1 MWPRPCSLT
10 VGKTPAG
17 STLLTT
23 AKVLFLSALDAGV
36 IYFSVLLAWDG
47 NFPALAFVLL
57 GTVGVNVLLLVRH
70 AYPFRY
76 LAPGLFFLL
85 LMVVTPVVYNV
96 YISFTN
102 YSTGHIL
109 SKDQVIQ
116 VLTQKEYS
124 PSPPIRY
131 PYYAFGTEAG
141 LSGIVVV
148 TDSGPLLI
156 GPDGQPAPLD
166 GHRLEDTDGDG
177 IPDLLDGAPRLSG
190 RDLIGHYKD
199 IQALRVPWKAGWLRL
214 ASLTQFGYFLPQ
226 YRYDP
231 IQDVLVDQRTG
242 KVYRA
247 GRDRFMAADGE
258 GLDPG
263 WRAWVGLANYLRFFR
278 DPLYHESFG
287 RVFLWNVEWAVLTV
301 VLSFALGLALA
312 VLLNDRWLRLRKLYR
327 SLLIV
332 PYALPAFISVLIWR
346 GFFNTEVG
354 LFNQLLGGWLGV
366 KVPWLTQA
374 FWARFSL
381 ILTNVWLTYPYM
393 MLVSLGALQSI
404 PGELY
409 EAAAIDGAGPWRRFR
424 TITLPLLMISIA
436 PLLIGSFA
444 FTFNNFTIIWLMTEG
459 GPVVKIGSRAGATD
473 ILLSY
478 AYKLAFQGARGNEY
492 SMAAALGVIIFLI
505 VALISGISFARTKAL
520 EEVSRGL

>member
-1 MWPRPCSLT
+1 MRYLRPGPL
-10 VGKTPAG
+10 G
-17 STLLTT
+17 STLL
-23 AKVLFLSALDAGV
+23 KVLFLGLLDAGAV
-36 IYFSVLLAWDG
+36 YFSVLLAWEG
-47 NFPALAFVLL
+47 SWAALVLVVA
-57 GTVGVNVLLLVRH
+57 GAAGVTYLALSQR
-70 AYPFRY
+70 AYPLRY
-76 LAPGLFFLL
+76 LAPGLFFLV
-85 LMVVTPVVYNV
+85 LMVVIPVAYNV

-109 SKDQVIQ
+109 TKDQVIK
-116 VLTQKEYS
+116 VLTDKEYQ

-131 PYYAFGTEAG
+131 HFYGFGTEEALYG
-141 LSGIVVV
+141 VLILI
-148 TDSGPLLI
+148 DSEPLFLR
-156 GPDGQPAPLD
+156 PDGELEPLTEHEVVD
-166 GHRLEDTDGDG
+166 VDGDG
-177 IPDLLDGAPRLSG
+177 VADKVDGYPRLG
-190 RDLIGHYKD
+190 TRELLAHY
-199 IQALRVPWKAGWLRL
+199 QVLQGLRVPWKGGWLRL
-214 ASLTQFGYFLPQ
+214 ASLTQFGYFLPR

-231 IQDVLVDQRTG
+231 ERDAIVDQRTG
-242 KVYRA
+242 KVYFA
-247 GRDRFMAADGE
+247 GPDRFVAEDGE

-263 WRAWVGLANYLRFFR
+263 WPRWVGLANYLRFIR
-278 DPLYHESFG
+278 DPLYHGAFG

-312 VLLNDRWLRLRKLYR
+312 VLLNDRKLKLRKLYR

-332 PYALPAFISVLIWR
+332 PYALPAFISVLIWK

-354 LFNQLLGGWLGV
+354 LFNQLLGSHFGIR
-366 KVPWLTQA
+366 VPWLTDV

-409 EAAAIDGAGPWRRFR
+409 EAAAIDGASPWRRFTR
-424 TITLPLLMISIA
+424 ITFPLLMISIA

-444 FTFNNFTIIWLMTEG
+444 FTFNNFTIIWLMTQG
-459 GPVVKIGSRAGATD
+459 NPVVKIGGRAGGTD

-492 SMAAALGVIIFLI
+492 AMAAALGVIIFLI
-505 VALISGISFARTKAL
+505 VALISGISFLRTRAL

>member
-1 MWPRPCSLT
+1 M
-10 VGKTPAG
+10 AF
-17 STLLTT
+17 LL
-23 AKVLFLSALDAGV
+23 KVLFLSALDAGA

-47 NFPALAFVLL
+47 NWLALVFVLL
-57 GTVGVNVLLLVRH
+57 GMVGINVLLLVRH

-85 LMVVTPVVYNV
+85 LMVVVPVGYNI

-102 YSTGHIL
+102 YSTGYIL
-109 SKDQVIQ
+109 SKDQAIQ
-116 VLTQKEYS
+116 ILTQKEYT
-124 PSPPIRY
+124 PSPPVRY
-131 PYYAFGTEAG
+131 PYYAFGTKAELYG
-141 LSGIVVV
+141 LVVM
-148 TDSGPLLI
+148 TDSGPLLVNQS
-156 GPDGQPAPLD
+156 GEPEPL
-166 GHRLEDTDGDG
+166 GEHSLEDTDGDG
-177 IPDLLDGAPRLSG
+177 VPDALDEKPRLTG
-190 RDLIGHYKD
+190 QDVITHYST
-199 IQALRVPWKAGWLRL
+199 IQLLRIPWEDGWLRL
-214 ASLTQFGYFLPQ
+214 TSLTQFGYFLPQ

-231 IQDVLVDQRTG
+231 EQDMLVDQRTG
-242 KVYRA
+242 KVYYA
-247 GRDRFMAADGE
+247 GPDKFVTADGE
-258 GLDPG
+258 ALDPG

-278 DPLYHESFG
+278 DPLYHEAFA

-301 VLSFALGLALA
+301 VISFALGLALA
-312 VLLNDRWLRLRKLYR
+312 ILLNDPWLRLRKLYR

-332 PYALPAFISVLIWR
+332 PYALPAFISVLIWK

-354 LFNQLLGGWLGV
+354 LFNRLLTSSFGIR
-366 KVPWLTQA
+366 VPWLTET
-374 FWARFSL
+374 FWARFAL

-404 PGELY
+404 PSELY
-409 EAAAIDGAGPWRRFR
+409 QAAAIDGAGPWKQFR
-424 TITLPLLMISIA
+424 SITFPLLMISIA

-444 FTFNNFTIIWLMTEG
+444 FTFNNFTIIWLMTQG

-492 SMAAALGVIIFLI
+492 SIAAALGVIIFLI
-505 VALISGISFARTKAL
+505 VALISAISFTRTRAL